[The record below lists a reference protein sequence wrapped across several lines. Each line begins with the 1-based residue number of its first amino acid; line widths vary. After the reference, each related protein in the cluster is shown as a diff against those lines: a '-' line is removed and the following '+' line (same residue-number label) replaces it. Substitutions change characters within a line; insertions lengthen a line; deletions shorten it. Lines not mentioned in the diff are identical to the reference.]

1 MSSSVDR
8 FFVVA
13 KKTGAE
19 NAPVAMHLDTAITEL
34 EIRAAS
40 LEDGMKRDPKF
51 YESRWKKLQ
60 ATLGYLREVRRSCES
75 SSRG

>member
-1 MSSSVDR
+1 
-8 FFVVA
+8 
-13 KKTGAE
+13 
-19 NAPVAMHLDTAITEL
+19 MHLDTAIAEL